1 MNFKIDLDHV
11 FNSCYYDPMSTLVR
25 KLNTSI
31 LKKSVAVVPIDVWEK
46 MQTTLADL
54 REDLEMYASVN
65 YKKSIVKARRSTKSY
80 SPSEARKKLA
90 L

>member
-1 MNFKIDLDHV
+1 MN
-11 FNSCYYDPMSTLVR
+11 TLVR

-46 MQTTLADL
+46 MQTTLAEM
-54 REDLEMYASVN
+54 REDLEMYGSVA
-65 YKKSIVKARRSTKSY
+65 YKKSIAKARKSTKSY
-80 SPSEARKKLA
+80 SPSEARKKLG